1 MYKKDNISPLIHK
14 NSSENPFTTPNGY
27 FEDFEK
33 RLAEKIAKQAAPAV
47 EVKHLSMPIRAAIMA
62 AASVAIIVAIGVT
75 FYVHGK
81 KQPITQTEM
90 LVAYEAS
97 LAQEV
102 NDAELINKLVN
113 MQNDEV
119 RKDSALI
126 EKDEYSGHLI
136 NYLSNEDPMINYE
149 SISL

>member
-1 MYKKDNISPLIHK
+1 
-14 NSSENPFTTPNGY
+14 
-27 FEDFEK
+27 
-33 RLAEKIAKQAAPAV
+33 
-47 EVKHLSMPIRAAIMA
+47 MA